1 MMPARATILIGLLL
15 APCLLPAQ
23 SLEIVSTS
31 DAVGESDSGADSI
44 FVEQA
49 RPASVSDDGSV
60 VFVSLNVFDAIND
73 DNDLFDVYRRSLDT
87 TDVVSA
93 YHDLFNP
100 SITEGHAEI
109 ARFDNSQDT
118 GIILRQSTVDAGYFF
133 TTLRKVYLIDGNA
146 NEISLAP
153 PALNVNLP
161 VMSADG
167 NALAFTADGDAV
179 DDGGTGNG
187 VFAAVRDTGWEL
199 VRISALTGGDA
210 AISDTMTLYDESA
223 FLDQPTDRYGTPA
236 ISNSESHGL
245 QVVFTSNATNL
256 PDASFGNTYIYLRQH
271 GATSSTVRISNR
283 HVAGQSND
291 PGPCHSPAIS
301 DDGNYVAFVTTD
313 PFIAIDLQG
322 DTASHV
328 YLLTREGM
336 LIDNDAPETSIVDVN
351 DAGEP
356 ANADSVDPRLSETGR
371 FIVFRSKA
379 SNLDDSV
386 ETQGNWQIYLR
397 DRIAGTTE
405 CISHTTG
412 TGADADCFAPG
423 ISPSGRYIT
432 FISAAANLGNDNGA
446 FQVYRFDRG
455 VNFTNIVPVAL
466 DSVVNSDLG
475 AEKIIVLQAS
485 DDDNDPLNFYI
496 TDIGGVG
503 DGELYD
509 GSVANNLPITA
520 ATDETPYLLQSNIVT
535 YLPNDG
541 TAHQLTFSF
550 KAREQDTGF
559 TEFSNTATVSV
570 NVLDISQGVI
580 SILSD
585 RYTGSGYES
594 EEDLQSP
601 FNSGRRVELSRDGHR
616 IVFDTEARLEP
627 NDNEIYRDVYF
638 FDRSTTGQQTFLA
651 IPDEYLNTFN
661 ADHPALSPDGN
672 YLVFETNDS
681 LDNLDVNGISDIYL
695 TELGT
700 GNFTPVSLDSDGMP
714 RGNSAGS
721 AGFSIADNADRVVF
735 TAPDPT
741 SGKDQIYL
749 WERQTGSVRLLSTD
763 LTSLPAVDDCSQP
776 MISGS
781 GNAVVFLSKAQ
792 LTAVPTGGQ
801 KMAYVHVIATGETIA
816 ASAGT
821 EATAPD
827 GDAIDASVSW
837 YGSLVAFGN
846 LNAVFI
852 YNLADD
858 TLTKVIEPPSGDL
871 TKVIELPSGDYALY
885 PRISMDGRLL
895 YFASYAKRNGNAW
908 DENPHSILQ
917 AYLLDRN
924 NGDIRLVSN
933 IDGEPGDNHSYKGA
947 AAIGA
952 SGDLGVAFASQ
963 ANNLAGNDIDDK
975 LDVFFCELLADANQ
989 PPTSTTATAVTLDED
1004 AFDTINFAGAD
1015 ENMNEVGFFITA
1027 LPANGQLFDGDG
1039 DGIEITAIALPW
1051 QVGPHNPRVTFV
1063 PALNYNN
1070 SVADRDQ
1077 FSFRYEDL
1085 FDSSPSVAVTLAV
1098 DNVNDDPAFDPIED
1112 QSADEGATFSLPI
1125 LVSDPDT
1132 ANSANPDVLTLAL
1145 MTGPGE
1151 IVDEQWV
1158 YTPGHEIA
1166 TRGNLVISENICI
1179 SVNDGNGAT
1188 DQVDFSVTINDV
1200 NVAPTAADLS
1210 LTPATPLTTDVLV
1223 PAYTFSDFDGDI
1235 EGDSELSWFVRQS
1248 AAAEFT
1254 TYSGPFTGDGDS
1266 VPTSATS
1273 FEQDWQF
1280 TITPIDDRPDATP
1293 GTTQTST
1300 IVTIAN
1306 SAPVGTAL
1314 NVTVA
1319 EDDSA
1324 VIDLQGT
1331 DADAHPLTFS
1341 FTPPQH
1347 GVVTQEAP
1355 DVATVV
1361 YTPAT
1366 DYFGDDDFSYTVN
1379 DGFTDSETATVTVT
1393 VTPTDDAPTLTITNR
1408 LVLEAGTV
1416 IGYITTAM
1424 VVVDDA
1430 DAPSGIDPP
1439 PLLTVHLDADPF
1451 HGTFR
1456 DGNEVVVSAA
1466 APVSYEDFP
1475 LTYTANDANA
1485 FQTES
1490 VGLTAHDAT
1499 LSSSTKIFQ
1508 IISGAHLQTISVE
1521 RGWNFIAFAA
1531 DPVDG
1536 PTELFVI
1543 DGVQRHRGKLWYL
1556 NNGNYVSAAAS
1567 LSGGVGYW
1575 AWFSDAATFVDVPGA
1590 PKSNTLDIP
1599 AGWQGIG
1606 ITGSATPAA
1615 LPTSGITGTVWGWDV
1630 GRQRYINAVEFE
1642 HGKGYVVMSQGTT
1655 VTFEQP

>member
-1 MMPARATILIGLLL
+1 MKPAKELILTGLLL
-15 APCLLPAQ
+15 VPCLLPAQ
-23 SLEIVSTS
+23 SLEIVSRTG
-31 DAVGESDSGADSI
+31 AGTVGESNSGAESI
-44 FVEQA
+44 VIEQA

-60 VFVSLNVFDAIND
+60 VFVTLNVFDTIND

-87 TDVVSA
+87 TVVVSA

-100 SITEGHAEI
+100 LIPEGHAEI
-109 ARFDNSQDT
+109 ARFDNSQNT

-133 TTLRKVYLIDGNA
+133 ATLRKVYLLDGSA

-161 VMSADG
+161 VMSTDG

-179 DDGGTGNG
+179 GDGGTDNG
-187 VFAAVRDTGWEL
+187 VFAAVRDTGWAL
-199 VRISALTGGDA
+199 VRISALTSGDA
-210 AISDTMTLYDESA
+210 ATGDTMTLYDESA

-245 QVVFTSNATNL
+245 QVAFTSNATNL
-256 PDASFGNTYIYLRQH
+256 PDASFGFPYIYLRQH

-283 HVAGQSND
+283 HVATAPTPD
-291 PGPCHSPAIS
+291 PVECHSPAIS

-313 PFIAIDLQG
+313 PFIAIDLEG

-328 YLLTREGM
+328 YLLTRDGT
-336 LIDNDAPETSIVDVN
+336 LIDNGAPGTAIVDVN
-351 DAGEP
+351 NAGEP
-356 ANADSVDPRLSETGR
+356 ANAHSADPRLSETGR

-379 SNLDDSV
+379 TNLDGSV

-397 DRIAGTTE
+397 DRIADTTE

-423 ISPSGRYIT
+423 ISPSGRHIT

-455 VNFTNIVPVAL
+455 VNFANIVPVAL

-475 AEKIIVLQAS
+475 AEKIIVLQAT
-485 DDDNDPLNFYI
+485 DGDNDPLNFYI

-503 DGELYD
+503 DGQLYD
-509 GSVANNLPITA
+509 GTVANNLPITA
-520 ATDETPYLLQSNIVT
+520 ATDVLQSNIIT
-535 YLPNDG
+535 YLPSDG

-550 KAREQDTGF
+550 RAREQDTGF
-559 TEFSNTATVSV
+559 TEFSNTATVTV
-570 NVLDISQGVI
+570 NVLDIAHGVI

-594 EEDLQSP
+594 EDDFFSP
-601 FNSGRRVELSRDGHR
+601 FNSARRIELSRDGYR
-616 IVFDTEARLEP
+616 IVFDTKASLEP
-627 NDNEIYRDVYF
+627 NDNDIYRDVYF
-638 FDRSTTGQQTFLA
+638 FDRSATGQRLFLA
-651 IPDEYLNTFN
+651 IPDEDLNTFN
-661 ADHPALSPDGN
+661 ADHPALSPDGS

-681 LDNLDVNGISDIYL
+681 LDNLDDNGIPDIYL

-763 LTSLPAVDDCSQP
+763 LASLPAVDDCSQP

-792 LTAVPTGGQ
+792 LTAVPTGGK
-801 KMAYVHVIATGETIA
+801 KMVYVHVIATGETIA
-816 ASAGT
+816 ASAGPG
-821 EATAPD
+821 ATAPD
-827 GDAIDASVSW
+827 TDSTDASVSW
-837 YGSLVAFGN
+837 YGSLVAFRNSGEAS
-846 LNAVFI
+846 LELRIAVFI

-858 TLTKVIEPPSGDL
+858 TLTTVIEPPSGH
-871 TKVIELPSGDYALY
+871 YALN
-885 PRISMDGRLL
+885 PRISTDGRLI
-895 YFASYAKRNGNAW
+895 YFTSKTKRNDDNAW
-908 DENPHSILQ
+908 DEMQHSFFQ

-933 IDGEPGDNHSYKGA
+933 INGEPGDNHSYKGA

-952 SGDLGVAFASQ
+952 SGDLGVAFASR
-963 ANNLAGNDIDDK
+963 ANNLAGSDIDGS
-975 LDVFFCELLADANQ
+975 LDVFFSELLADANQ

-1004 AFDTINFAGAD
+1004 ASATINFAGAD
-1015 ENMNEVGFFITA
+1015 ANMNEVGFFIIA
-1027 LPANGQLFDGDG
+1027 LPANGQLFDGDAG
-1039 DGIEITAIALPW
+1039 GLEITANALPW

-1070 SVADRDQ
+1070 TIVDRDQ

-1085 FDSSPSVAVTLAV
+1085 FDSGTSVAVTLAV
-1098 DNVNDDPAFDPIED
+1098 DNVNDDPVFDPIEAL
-1112 QSADEGATFSLPI
+1112 SADEGATFSLPI
-1125 LVSDPDT
+1125 PVSDPDT

-1145 MTGPGE
+1145 TGSGA
-1151 IVDEQWV
+1151 IVDAQWV
-1158 YTPGHEIA
+1158 YSPGHEIA
-1166 TRGNLVISENICI
+1166 TRGNPAVPVNVSI
-1179 SVNDGNGAT
+1179 SVDDGNGGTA
-1188 DQVDFSVTINDV
+1188 QVDFIVTVNDV

-1210 LTPATPLTTDVLV
+1210 LTPAIPLTTDILV
-1223 PAYTFSDFDGDI
+1223 PDYTYSDFDDDT
-1235 EGDSELSWFVRQS
+1235 EGPSELTWFVRQP

-1254 TYSGPFTGDGDS
+1254 IYSGPFTGDDGDS
-1266 VPTSATS
+1266 VPASATS
-1273 FEQDWQF
+1273 FEQAWQF

-1293 GTTQTST
+1293 GTVQTST

-1306 SAPVGTAL
+1306 SAPVGTAR
-1314 NVTVA
+1314 NVAVA
-1319 EDDSA
+1319 EDDSV

-1331 DADAHPLTFS
+1331 DADDHPLTFS
-1341 FTPPQH
+1341 FTQPQH
-1347 GVVTQEAP
+1347 GVVTP
-1355 DVATVV
+1355 GTRDVSSVV
-1361 YTPAT
+1361 YTPTA
-1366 DYFGDDDFSYTVN
+1366 DYFGGDAFTYTVN
-1379 DGFTDSETATVTVT
+1379 DGFTDSEIATVTVT
-1393 VTPTDDAPTLTITNR
+1393 VTPTDDAPTLTITDR
-1408 LVLEAGTV
+1408 LVLEAGTAE
-1416 IGYITTAM
+1416 GSITTAM

-1430 DAPSGIDPP
+1430 DAPNGIDPAA
-1439 PLLTVHLDADPF
+1439 LDVHLDADPL
-1451 HGTFR
+1451 HGTFKDR
-1456 DGNEVVVSAA
+1456 NDVVVSVA
-1466 APVSYEDFP
+1466 APVSYADFP
-1475 LTYTANDANA
+1475 LTYTANDADA
-1485 FQTES
+1485 FQSES
-1490 VGLTAHDAT
+1490 VVLTARDET
-1499 LSSSTKIFQ
+1499 LLSSSPETFQ
-1508 IISGAHLQTISVE
+1508 IITGAQLQTISVD

-1543 DGVQRHRGKLWYL
+1543 DGVQHHRGKLWYL
-1556 NNGNYVSAAAS
+1556 NNGNYVSAAA

-1575 AWFSDAATFVDVPGA
+1575 AWFSDAATFVDVPGEPLA
-1590 PKSNTLDIP
+1590 NALDIP

-1606 ITGSATPAA
+1606 LTGSAATAA
-1615 LPTSGITGTVWGWDV
+1615 LPAGGITGTVWGWDV
-1630 GRQRYINAVEFE
+1630 GRQRYINAMEFE
-1642 HGKGYVVMSQGTT
+1642 HGKGYILMSQGTT
-1655 VTFEQP
+1655 VTF